1 MEFTINFQNSLFL
14 RQFLAWIFYALL
26 LIFIFSKIH
35 LTFLVKKYNCK
46 DIYTENKKKISNK
59 INEKYK
65 KSAKKILL
73 CFLVFIIIC
82 IGIMF
87 FIFGTNI
94 IIFIFT
100 GFGIGLSISNSP
112 IISFIKT
119 FMKFSLNILPYILF
133 SILYLLPIIFYAFI
147 YSVLIKKIYVYSTIK
162 KLIKSSELNF

>member
-26 LIFIFSKIH
+26 LICIFYKIH

-46 DIYTENKKKISNK
+46 HIYTENKKKISNK

-65 KSAKKILL
+65 KSTKKFLL

-87 FIFGTNI
+87 FILSTNI

-100 GFGIGLSISNSP
+100 GFGIGLSFSNSP
-112 IISFIKT
+112 IIFFIKN
-119 FMKFSLNILPYILF
+119 FMKSSLSFLPYILF
-133 SILYLLPIIFYAFI
+133 IILYLLPIVFYVFI
-147 YSVLIKKIYVYSTIK
+147 DSVLIKTIYVYSTIK